1 MSDTVA
7 VVEPATEQVM
17 AELPRA
23 GADEVDRAVA
33 EAAGAFPA
41 WRALAPLPASMRLEW
56 MWLELPMS
64 FSDGLAM
71 KVAETPLRNAI
82 SLTPFL

>member
-23 GADEVDRAVA
+23 GADEVDRAVT

-41 WRALAPLPASMRLEW
+41 WRAIAPAERAGLLHLAHRHVLAIPPPA
-56 MWLELPMS
+56 
-64 FSDGLAM
+64 
-71 KVAETPLRNAI
+71 
-82 SLTPFL
+82 